1 MYKVYDAVKQNLP
14 KENTVKAS
22 VTRLRSAMQS
32 TVLFISVWEGLVIH
46 FKSVHHDHNVAALC

>member
-14 KENTVKAS
+14 QENTVKAF
-22 VTRLRSAMQS
+22 VTRLRYVMQS

-46 FKSVHHDHNVAALC
+46 FKSVHHDHNAKALC